1 MSEISLQSRVDG
13 AGAPAATLRI
23 LVIEDHVATRRTMIR
38 MLERRGHVVLG
49 AGTGEDAIR
58 MLQQNAVDLVISD
71 VGLPDTNGFA
81 LLPKLREIR
90 PGIPAI
96 ALSGYGMPG
105 DLERSS
111 IAGFR
116 EHLTKPVPARSLDE
130 AIARAHAQ
138 MVHASGDS
146 WRSDR

>member
-1 MSEISLQSRVDG
+1 MMETSLNDANASTPG
-13 AGAPAATLRI
+13 GLGSLRI

-38 MLERRGHVVLG
+38 MLERRGHVVYG
-49 AGTGEDAIR
+49 AGTGEHAIQT
-58 MLQQNAVDLVISD
+58 LQENVVDLVISD

-81 LLPKLREIR
+81 LLPKLRKIR

-111 IAGFR
+111 VAGFG
-116 EHLTKPVPARSLDE
+116 EHLTKPVPARCLDE
-130 AIARAHAQ
+130 AIARAYSQLH
-138 MVHASGDS
+138 DT
-146 WRSDR
+146 

>member
-1 MSEISLQSRVDG
+1 MKRIEYSSNAGTGKAAGG
-13 AGAPAATLRI
+13 ALRI
-23 LVIEDHVATRRTMIR
+23 LVVEDHVATRRTLIR
-38 MLERRGHVVLG
+38 MLERRGHTVVG
-49 AGTGEDAIR
+49 VGSGEDA
-58 MLQQNAVDLVISD
+58 LAALNENPVDLVISD

-81 LLPKLREIR
+81 LLPKLRAIR

-116 EHLTKPVPARSLDE
+116 EHLTKPIPAQSLDG
-130 AIARAHAQ
+130 AIARVRAQ
-138 MVHASGDS
+138 VPAGS
-146 WRSDR
+146 